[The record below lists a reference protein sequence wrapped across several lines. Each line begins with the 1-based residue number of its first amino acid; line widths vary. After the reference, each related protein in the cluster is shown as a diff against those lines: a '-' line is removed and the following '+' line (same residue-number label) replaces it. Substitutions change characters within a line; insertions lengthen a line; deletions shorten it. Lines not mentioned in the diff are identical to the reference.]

1 MLLFGISGVSRQH
14 EEFKRNKL
22 RNGNGIEKVK
32 EKYKDKDKEKKGNK
46 KRVGGHNRIWKWKG
60 EGGKEDRNLQDL
72 DLQPKVLL
80 EKV

>member
-46 KRVGGHNRIWKWKG
+46 KRVGGA
-60 EGGKEDRNLQDL
+60 
-72 DLQPKVLL
+72 QPNMEV
-80 EKV
+80 ERRRWERGP

>member
-46 KRVGGHNRIWKWKG
+46 KRVGGTTEYG
-60 EGGKEDRNLQDL
+60 SGKE
-72 DLQPKVLL
+72 KVG
-80 EKV
+80 KRTIIFKIWICSRKYS

>member
-46 KRVGGHNRIWKWKG
+46 KRVGA
-60 EGGKEDRNLQDL
+60 
-72 DLQPKVLL
+72 QPNMEV
-80 EKV
+80 ERRRWERGP